1 MFHVL
6 RKKPHDRPNM
16 DFFSHIQLISGAL
29 FLHFFTK
36 FGSPAILLGFCG
48 GFPQEFFSRFKTMQ
62 ENLDPKARKV
72 LAMMRAK
79 SLVWGSQK
87 ENFQRMRCA
96 SFRFLRDG
104 VCLTQ
109 KKYMEKN
116 GGG

>member
-1 MFHVL
+1 MEI
-6 RKKPHDRPNM
+6 
-16 DFFSHIQLISGAL
+16 FSHIQLISGASVYFISSRNL
-29 FLHFFTK
+29 AA
-36 FGSPAILLGFCG
+36 PAILLGFCG